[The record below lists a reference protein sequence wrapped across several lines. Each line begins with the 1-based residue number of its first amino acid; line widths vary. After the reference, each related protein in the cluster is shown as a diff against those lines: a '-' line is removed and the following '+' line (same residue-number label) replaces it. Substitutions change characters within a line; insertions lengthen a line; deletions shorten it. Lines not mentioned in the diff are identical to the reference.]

1 MNKIQNWIY
10 GRLPILLPI
19 LLTGCSLLAA
29 CFVPALAVADGASA
43 RTIVTQSIVSPEA
56 SATTGR
62 RTALQ
67 YCQSCHLFTEPTLLP
82 RAVWRDTMLPRMGVR
97 LGMHHLFPAY
107 AERVFFGDSD
117 EEKKLLADAG
127 IFPSAPHVPEKEW
140 LALTRYFLDNAPN
153 EFPAEDPEI
162 RRIERGLSTFVPRP
176 WSLSRQPL
184 TTLVRIDEVNQQVF
198 FGDGGAMS
206 LVSVSSKGKL
216 TNELFTGSPPVDLTV
231 SSAGLMILAIG
242 FQFPS
247 DLPRGEMLRANTL
260 SHEPRFYPDH
270 VLLEHLKRPVNATW
284 ADLTGDD
291 LDDVLISE
299 FGHRIGA
306 LTLYRAQRALSG
318 ITYHPEVLLPDAGAM
333 ATHIHDMDQD
343 GRDDVVVVM
352 GQHRE
357 GVTILYNTE
366 SGFVPSWVVQL
377 PPTHGAAHVDVVDFD
392 QDGALDLIVSNGDN
406 GDYTPILKRHH
417 GVRLYKNLRDGSFEE
432 RFFFPLNG
440 AFKALARDFDQDGDQ
455 DIAVIA
461 MFADYEN
468 HPEQGFVYLDNIS
481 TEETPLKFVART
493 LTDVSLGRWLT
504 MDVGDLDGD
513 GDLDIVLGSFAG
525 LPHPRQ
531 DAWMAKGLPV
541 LLLENRIQ

>member
-1 MNKIQNWIY
+1 
-10 GRLPILLPI
+10 
-19 LLTGCSLLAA
+19 
-29 CFVPALAVADGASA
+29 
-43 RTIVTQSIVSPEA
+43 
-56 SATTGR
+56 
-62 RTALQ
+62 
-67 YCQSCHLFTEPTLLP
+67 
-82 RAVWRDTMLPRMGVR
+82 
-97 LGMHHLFPAY
+97 
-107 AERVFFGDSD
+107 
-117 EEKKLLADAG
+117 
-127 IFPSAPHVPEKEW
+127 
-140 LALTRYFLDNAPN
+140 
-153 EFPAEDPEI
+153 
-162 RRIERGLSTFVPRP
+162 
-176 WSLSRQPL
+176 
-184 TTLVRIDEVNQQVF
+184 
-198 FGDGGAMS
+198 
-206 LVSVSSKGKL
+206 
-216 TNELFTGSPPVDLTV
+216 
-231 SSAGLMILAIG
+231 
-242 FQFPS
+242 
-247 DLPRGEMLRANTL
+247 
-260 SHEPRFYPDH
+260 
-270 VLLEHLKRPVNATW
+270 
-284 ADLTGDD
+284 
-291 LDDVLISE
+291 
-299 FGHRIGA
+299 
-306 LTLYRAQRALSG
+306 
-318 ITYHPEVLLPDAGAM
+318 M